1 MQNKTARARTCDPAP
16 QLRLVRPADAEAG
29 PRTQAQPVPLET
41 ALAVWRLQRASRTH
55 PLPRELARRAISQYT
70 DPGDLVLAPGRRGGE
85 LLEQAAR
92 LGRRALPLDPG
103 SAGARAASR
112 TGARAAKTLVA
123 LRPEQGADLVLTPIR
138 AGAGERRLAKL
149 AATLLPLLRPGGFL
163 AVAAAAPAADTNGG
177 DGLGAIVRTCQQS
190 GLQYWQHVVALTP
203 AFGDRRERGR
213 SQRTRARAAQSSRAT
228 RCHHDLLVFRRPAEA
243 EAVAAAAAG
252 IAGVA
257 A

>member
-1 MQNKTARARTCDPAP
+1 MQNKTARARELAP
-16 QLRLVRPADAEAG
+16 QLRLVHPADAEAE
-29 PRTQAQPVPLET
+29 PRPEAQLVPLEP

-55 PLPRELARRAISQYT
+55 PLPRELARRAISHYT
-70 DPGDLVLAPGRRGGE
+70 DPDDLVLAPGRRGGE

-92 LGRRALPLDPG
+92 LGRRALPLEP
-103 SAGARAASR
+103 SAAGARAVRRA
-112 TGARAAKTLVA
+112 GARAAKTVVG
-123 LRPEQGADLVLTPIR
+123 LRPDQGAHLVLTPIP
-138 AGAGERRLAKL
+138 AQANERRLATL

-163 AVAAAAPAADTNGG
+163 AVAAAAPAADSSGG
-177 DGLGAIVRTCQQS
+177 DGLGAIVRTCQRS

-203 AFGDRRERGR
+203 AFGDGRKRGR
-213 SQRTRARAAQSSRAT
+213 SQRARPRAVQPSRIT

>member
-1 MQNKTARARTCDPAP
+1 MQNKTARARARDSAP

-29 PRTQAQPVPLET
+29 PRPEARLVPLEP
-41 ALAVWRLQRASRTH
+41 ALAVWRLQRASHTH
-55 PLPRELARRAISQYT
+55 PLPRELARRAISHYT

-92 LGRRALPLDPG
+92 LGRRALPLDP
-103 SAGARAASR
+103 SAAGARAASR
-112 TGARAAKTLVA
+112 AGARAAKTVVA
-123 LRPEQGADLVLTPIR
+123 LRRDQGADLVLTPIR
-138 AGAGERRLAKL
+138 AHAGERRLAKL

-163 AVAAAAPAADTNGG
+163 AVAAAAPGADTNGG

-190 GLQYWQHVVALTP
+190 GLQYWQHVVALAP
-203 AFGDRRERGR
+203 AFGDGRERGR
-213 SQRTRARAAQSSRAT
+213 SQGTHVRAAQPRRAM

-257 A
+257 R

>member
-1 MQNKTARARTCDPAP
+1 MQNKTARARARDSAP
-16 QLRLVRPADAEAG
+16 QLRLVRPADTEAE
-29 PRTQAQPVPLET
+29 PRPEAQLVPLEP
-41 ALAVWRLQRASRTH
+41 ALAVWRLQRTSRTN

-70 DPGDLVLAPGRRGGE
+70 DSGDLVLAPGRRGGE

-92 LGRRALPLDPG
+92 LGRRALPLEPS

-112 TGARAAKTLVA
+112 AGAGAAQTVVA
-123 LRPEQGADLVLTPIR
+123 LRPVQGAHLVLTPIR
-138 AGAGERRLAKL
+138 TQAGERRLAKL

-163 AVAAAAPAADTNGG
+163 ALAAATPAADTNGG
-177 DGLGAIVRTCQQS
+177 EGLGAIVRTCQQS

-203 AFGDRRERGR
+203 AVGDGRKRGR
-213 SQRTRARAAQSSRAT
+213 SQRTRPRAAQPSRIT